1 MTKYL
6 SIVGLVLLGGAF
18 ALAQNMPGQRQPQ
31 QNPPSLPPASQQQDQ
46 GIKTSTANSAD
57 LQKEIQTALQKDP
70 TLSGAN
76 VNVAVTDKNVELT
89 GSVPS
94 KDAKDTAEQIA
105 KAHSGGLPV
114 KNKLKVSQGGTA
126 PK

>member
-6 SIVGLVLLGGAF
+6 SIVGLVLLSGAC

-31 QNPPSLPPASQQQDQ
+31 QNPHTMPQTTQQQDQ
-46 GIKTSTANSAD
+46 TTKTSTANSPD
-57 LQKEIQTALQKDP
+57 VQKEIQTALQKDP
-70 TLSGAN
+70 TLTGAN

-89 GSVPS
+89 GTVPN

-114 KNKLKVSQGGTA
+114 KNHLKVAA